1 MWRLAM
7 RIYEWLSARPAAKW
21 WILSA
26 TLLLLT
32 LPLINLQYKENIA
45 EFIPQSGNY
54 LERMEVFQQMSS
66 ADKTFVLFSIK
77 EEAQEQKAPLF
88 AEEQKAPLDAQEQ
101 NAPLL
106 AGEENAPLL
115 AEAVDLF
122 AERLAA
128 ADSSHL
134 VKEIVKEVDYERY
147 KALIPFIYSH
157 IPYLLSA
164 EEIAKTDSLLSTPG
178 FIEERLMERSA
189 ELMLP
194 TGSFL
199 SSSFEWDPL
208 GLFSSVAEAQ
218 LSTSSIP
225 NCALYNGHIFTPD
238 WRYALCIIASEG
250 DPNESSTN
258 KRLINLIEQAAKID
272 GITAEHIGAPSIAVG
287 NATRIKRDSILALSL
302 ALLLITILLHF
313 TLKSLRDLLLI
324 VATLAFGWLC
334 GLSAVAV
341 AEQSVSM
348 IVVGIASIILGI
360 AANYPLHLITH
371 TYHCRGR
378 VGESLRQ
385 VVSPLITGNITTVGA
400 FCALIPLNS
409 PALRDL
415 GIFAAAMLVGTILF
429 TIVIL
434 PHLIKH
440 KASPCAPDT
449 GATDASAPQ
458 TCTPDASAPYSSAL
472 NASAPA
478 SGITTVCRRAN
489 VWKRAQTPLIIAATL
504 ATLVLGYFGASTRF
518 NPNLQEINYMTQR
531 QRELM
536 QQLSSLADLPSGR
549 ETLYIY
555 NSNAAEEPAGELAGT
570 PAREAA
576 AVPAQMAAAVPAQM
590 PAGTN
595 ESLLQG
601 AESIYE
607 ALIGMPELRNAG
619 AEVSSIATIVPSKRS
634 QQERLEAWG
643 RLMER
648 HRQTLAERLPKA
660 AESAG
665 FAGNAFSNFFSV
677 IEKEYE
683 IIEPTSFAQLL
694 AGRGASMFKEGER
707 CVTTVTLPQES
718 SDSLQSLISSKVAGL
733 FEGSSQRVSLFNV
746 KELSSAISESLSA
759 DFNYIGLS
767 CSLIVFIFL
776 WLSLRRLSYAII
788 AFMPMVVSWI
798 WILGIMNLFG
808 IEFNLVN
815 IILATFIF
823 GQGDD
828 YSIFI
833 TEGLIY
839 EDKYGKKIIGSFRES
854 IYISAAIMFIG
865 MGTLIVAKHP
875 ALSSLGEIT
884 VLGMAAVVLFSCT
897 LPPLLFRLFRRVG
910 IIRSAGIV
918 KGV

>member
-1 MWRLAM
+1 M

-77 EEAQEQKAPLF
+77 NEAQ
-88 AEEQKAPLDAQEQ
+88 EQKAPLDAQEQ

-106 AGEENAPLL
+106 AEEENAPLL

-164 EEIAKTDSLLSTPG
+164 EDIAKTDSLLSTPG

-208 GLFSSVAEAQ
+208 GLFSSVAETQ

-440 KASPCAPDT
+440 KAS
-449 GATDASAPQ
+449 SYAPQ

-478 SGITTVCRRAN
+478 SGITAACRRAN
-489 VWKRAQTPLIIAATL
+489 LWKRAQTPLIIVATL

-536 QQLSSLADLPSGR
+536 QLLSSLADLPSGR

-555 NSNAAEEPAGELAGT
+555 NSNAAEEPAGEPAGT

-576 AVPAQMAAAVPAQM
+576 AVPAQMAAAVPAHL
-590 PAGTN
+590 PADTN

-634 QQERLEAWG
+634 QQQRLEARG

-707 CVTTVTLPQES
+707 CVTTVTLPQEG

-733 FEGSSQRVSLFNV
+733 FEGSGQRVSLFNV

-897 LPPLLFRLFRRVG
+897 LPQMLFRLFRRVG

>member
-77 EEAQEQKAPLF
+77 N
-88 AEEQKAPLDAQEQ
+88 DAQEQ
-101 NAPLL
+101 
-106 AGEENAPLL
+106 NAPLL

-164 EEIAKTDSLLSTPG
+164 EDIAKTDSLLSTPG

-208 GLFSSVAEAQ
+208 GLFSSVAETQ

-440 KASPCAPDT
+440 KASASTPDT
-449 GATDASAPQ
+449 SSTDASAPQ
-458 TCTPDASAPYSSAL
+458 TCTPYSSAP
-472 NASAPA
+472 NADAPA
-478 SGITTVCRRAN
+478 SGITAACRRAN

-590 PAGTN
+590 PADTN

-634 QQERLEAWG
+634 QQQRLKAWE

-707 CVTTVTLPQES
+707 CVTTITLPQES

-733 FEGSSQRVSLFNV
+733 FEGSGQRVSLFNV

>member
-1 MWRLAM
+1 M

-77 EEAQEQKAPLF
+77 N
-88 AEEQKAPLDAQEQ
+88 DAQEQ
-101 NAPLL
+101 
-106 AGEENAPLL
+106 NAPLL

-147 KALIPFIYSH
+147 KALIPFTYSH

-208 GLFSSVAEAQ
+208 GLFSSVAETQ

-302 ALLLITILLHF
+302 ALLLITILLYF

-334 GLSAVAV
+334 GISAVALV
-341 AEQSVSM
+341 EQSVSM

-478 SGITTVCRRAN
+478 SGITAACRRAN

-555 NSNAAEEPAGELAGT
+555 NSNAAEELAGELAGT

-590 PAGTN
+590 AADAN

-619 AEVSSIATIVPSKRS
+619 AEVSSIATTVPSKRS
-634 QQERLEAWG
+634 QQQRLEAWG

-707 CVTTVTLPQES
+707 CVTTVTLPQEAG
-718 SDSLQSLISSKVAGL
+718 DSLQSLISSKVAGL
-733 FEGSSQRVSLFNV
+733 FEGSGQRVSLFNV

>member
-1 MWRLAM
+1 M

-77 EEAQEQKAPLF
+77 NEAQ
-88 AEEQKAPLDAQEQ
+88 EQKAPLDAQEQ
-101 NAPLL
+101 NAPLF
-106 AGEENAPLL
+106 AEEENAPLL

-122 AERLAA
+122 AERLVA

-164 EEIAKTDSLLSTPG
+164 EDIAKTDSLLSTPG

-208 GLFSSVAEAQ
+208 GLFSSVAETQ

-440 KASPCAPDT
+440 KASQGAPDT
-449 GATDASAPQ
+449 GATDASAPDASTPQ

-478 SGITTVCRRAN
+478 SGITAACRRAN

-576 AVPAQMAAAVPAQM
+576 ALPAQMAAD
-590 PAGTN
+590 TN
-595 ESLLQG
+595 ECLLQG

-634 QQERLEAWG
+634 QQQRLEAWG

-707 CVTTVTLPQES
+707 CVTTVTLPQEAG
-718 SDSLQSLISSKVAGL
+718 DSLQSLISSKVAGL
-733 FEGSSQRVSLFNV
+733 FEGSDQRVSLFNV

-897 LPPLLFRLFRRVG
+897 LPQMLFRLFRRVG

>member
-77 EEAQEQKAPLF
+77 NEAQEQKAPLD
-88 AEEQKAPLDAQEQ
+88 AQEQNAPLDAQEQ

-164 EEIAKTDSLLSTPG
+164 EDIAKTDSLLSTPG

-208 GLFSSVAEAQ
+208 GLFSSVAETQ

-440 KASPCAPDT
+440 KAS
-449 GATDASAPQ
+449 S
-458 TCTPDASAPYSSAL
+458 SAPYSSAP
-472 NASAPA
+472 NADAPA
-478 SGITTVCRRAN
+478 SGITAACRRAN

-555 NSNAAEEPAGELAGT
+555 NSNAAEEPAEEPAGELAGT

-576 AVPAQMAAAVPAQM
+576 AVPAQMPAD
-590 PAGTN
+590 TN
-595 ESLLQG
+595 ECLLQG

-634 QQERLEAWG
+634 QQQRLEAWG

-707 CVTTVTLPQES
+707 CVTTVTLPQEAG
-718 SDSLQSLISSKVAGL
+718 DSLQSLISSKVAGL
-733 FEGSSQRVSLFNV
+733 FEGSGQRVSLFNV

-897 LPPLLFRLFRRVG
+897 LPQMLFRLFRRVG

>member
-1 MWRLAM
+1 M

-77 EEAQEQKAPLF
+77 NEPQEQKAPNLTQEQKAPLL

-101 NAPLL
+101 
-106 AGEENAPLL
+106 NAPLL

-440 KASPCAPDT
+440 KASASTPDT
-449 GATDASAPQ
+449 SSTDASAPQ
-458 TCTPDASAPYSSAL
+458 TCTPYSSAP
-472 NASAPA
+472 NADAPA
-478 SGITTVCRRAN
+478 SGITAACRRAN

-576 AVPAQMAAAVPAQM
+576 ALPAQMAADV
-590 PAGTN
+590 N
-595 ESLLQG
+595 ECLLQG

-619 AEVSSIATIVPSKRS
+619 AEVSSIAQIVPSKRS
-634 QQERLEAWG
+634 QQQRLEAWG

-648 HRQTLAERLPKA
+648 HRRALAERLPKA

-683 IIEPTSFAQLL
+683 IIEPTSFAELL

-707 CVTTVTLPQES
+707 CVTTVTLPQEG

-746 KELSSAISESLSA
+746 KEFSSAISESLSA

>member
-77 EEAQEQKAPLF
+77 NEAQEQ
-88 AEEQKAPLDAQEQ
+88 
-101 NAPLL
+101 
-106 AGEENAPLL
+106 NAPLL

-128 ADSSHL
+128 ADSSLL
-134 VKEIVKEVDYERY
+134 VKEIVKEVDYARY

-164 EEIAKTDSLLSTPG
+164 EDIAKTDSLLSTPG

-199 SSSFEWDPL
+199 SSTFEWDPL
-208 GLFSSVAEAQ
+208 GLFSSVAETQ

-371 TYHCRGR
+371 TYHCRGKAR
-378 VGESLRQ
+378 ESLRQ

-440 KASPCAPDT
+440 KASPCTPDT
-449 GATDASAPQ
+449 GATDASAPDASTPQ

-478 SGITTVCRRAN
+478 SGITAACRRAN

-576 AVPAQMAAAVPAQM
+576 AVPAQMPAD
-590 PAGTN
+590 TN
-595 ESLLQG
+595 ECLLQG

-619 AEVSSIATIVPSKRS
+619 AEVSSIAQIVPSKRS
-634 QQERLEAWG
+634 QQQRLEAWG

-707 CVTTVTLPQES
+707 CVTTVTLPQEA

-733 FEGSSQRVSLFNV
+733 FEGSGQRVSLFNV

-884 VLGMAAVVLFSCT
+884 VLGMATVVLFSCT
-897 LPPLLFRLFRRVG
+897 LPQMLFRLFRRVG

>member
-26 TLLLLT
+26 ALLLLT

-77 EEAQEQKAPLF
+77 NEAQEQKAPLF
-88 AEEQKAPLDAQEQ
+88 AEEQKASLDAQEQ
-101 NAPLL
+101 NAPLF

-164 EEIAKTDSLLSTPG
+164 EDIAKTDSLLSTPG

-208 GLFSSVAEAQ
+208 GLFSSVAETQ

-334 GLSAVAV
+334 GLSAVAL

-440 KASPCAPDT
+440 KAS
-449 GATDASAPQ
+449 S
-458 TCTPDASAPYSSAL
+458 SAPYSSVQ

-478 SGITTVCRRAN
+478 SGITAACRRAN

-504 ATLVLGYFGASTRF
+504 ATLILGYFGASTRF

-555 NSNAAEEPAGELAGT
+555 NSNAAEEPAEEPAGELAGT

-576 AVPAQMAAAVPAQM
+576 AVPAQMPAD
-590 PAGTN
+590 TN
-595 ESLLQG
+595 ECLLQG

-607 ALIGMPELRNAG
+607 ALISMPELRNAG
-619 AEVSSIATIVPSKRS
+619 AEVSSIATIVPSKRT
-634 QQERLEAWG
+634 QQQRLEAWG

-707 CVTTVTLPQES
+707 CVTTVTLPQEAG
-718 SDSLQSLISSKVAGL
+718 DSLQSLISSKVAGL
-733 FEGSSQRVSLFNV
+733 FEGSGQRVSLFNV

>member
-1 MWRLAM
+1 M

-54 LERMEVFQQMSS
+54 LERMEIFQQMSS

-77 EEAQEQKAPLF
+77 NEAQ
-88 AEEQKAPLDAQEQ
+88 EQKAPLDAQEQ
-101 NAPLL
+101 
-106 AGEENAPLL
+106 NAPLL

-208 GLFSSVAEAQ
+208 GLFSSVAETQ

-440 KASPCAPDT
+440 KASS
-449 GATDASAPQ
+449 SAPQ
-458 TCTPDASAPYSSAL
+458 TCTPDASAPYSSAP

-478 SGITTVCRRAN
+478 SGITAACRRAN
-489 VWKRAQTPLIIAATL
+489 LWKRAQTPLIITATL

-555 NSNAAEEPAGELAGT
+555 NSNAAEELAGT
-570 PAREAA
+570 PASEAA

-590 PAGTN
+590 PADTN

-619 AEVSSIATIVPSKRS
+619 AEVSSIAQIVPSKRS
-634 QQERLEAWG
+634 QQQRLEAWG

-707 CVTTVTLPQES
+707 CVTTVTLPQEAG
-718 SDSLQSLISSKVAGL
+718 DSLQSLISSKVAGL
-733 FEGSSQRVSLFNV
+733 FEGSGQRVSLFNV

>member
-1 MWRLAM
+1 M

-77 EEAQEQKAPLF
+77 NEP
-88 AEEQKAPLDAQEQ
+88 QEQ
-101 NAPLL
+101 NAPLF

-164 EEIAKTDSLLSTPG
+164 EDIAKTDSLLSTPG

-208 GLFSSVAEAQ
+208 GLFSSVAETQ

-378 VGESLRQ
+378 AGESLRQ

-440 KASPCAPDT
+440 KDSQGAPDA
-449 GATDASAPQ
+449 GATDASAPDASTPQ
-458 TCTPDASAPYSSAL
+458 TCTAD
-472 NASAPA
+472 ASAPA

-504 ATLVLGYFGASTRF
+504 ATLILGYFGASTRF

-555 NSNAAEEPAGELAGT
+555 NSNAAEEPAGT

-576 AVPAQMAAAVPAQM
+576 AVPAQMAAD
-590 PAGTN
+590 TN
-595 ESLLQG
+595 ECLLQS

-607 ALIGMPELRNAG
+607 ALMGMPKLRNAG
-619 AEVSSIATIVPSKRS
+619 AEVSSIATIVPSKRT
-634 QQERLEAWG
+634 QQQRLEAWG

-683 IIEPTSFAQLL
+683 IIEPSSFAQLL

-733 FEGSSQRVSLFNV
+733 FEGSGQRVSLFNV

>member
-1 MWRLAM
+1 M

-77 EEAQEQKAPLF
+77 NEAQEQNAPLL

-101 NAPLL
+101 
-106 AGEENAPLL
+106 NAPLL

-134 VKEIVKEVDYERY
+134 VKEIVKEVDYARY

-164 EEIAKTDSLLSTPG
+164 EDIAKTDSLLSTPG

-208 GLFSSVAEAQ
+208 GLFSSVAETQ

-334 GLSAVAV
+334 GLSAVAL

-458 TCTPDASAPYSSAL
+458 TCTPDASAPYSSAP
-472 NASAPA
+472 NADAPA
-478 SGITTVCRRAN
+478 SGITAASRRAN

-555 NSNAAEEPAGELAGT
+555 NSNASEEPAGELAGT

-590 PAGTN
+590 PADTN
-595 ESLLQG
+595 ECLLQG

-634 QQERLEAWG
+634 QQQRLEAWG

-665 FAGNAFSNFFSV
+665 FAGNAFCNFFSV

-707 CVTTVTLPQES
+707 CVTTVTLPQEG

-733 FEGSSQRVSLFNV
+733 FEGSGQRVSLFNV

>member
-77 EEAQEQKAPLF
+77 NEPQEQKAPLF

-101 NAPLL
+101 
-106 AGEENAPLL
+106 NAPLL

-164 EEIAKTDSLLSTPG
+164 EDIAKTDSLLSTPG

-208 GLFSSVAEAQ
+208 GLFSSVAETQ

-313 TLKSLRDLLLI
+313 TLKSLRDLLII

-440 KASPCAPDT
+440 KASQAAPDT
-449 GATDASAPQ
+449 STTDASAPQ
-458 TCTPDASAPYSSAL
+458 TCTPDASAPYSSAP
-472 NASAPA
+472 NADAPA
-478 SGITTVCRRAN
+478 SGITAACRRAN

-555 NSNAAEEPAGELAGT
+555 NSNAAEEPAGT

-576 AVPAQMAAAVPAQM
+576 AVPAQMAADV
-590 PAGTN
+590 N
-595 ESLLQG
+595 ECLLQG

-619 AEVSSIATIVPSKRS
+619 AEVSSIAQIVPSKRS
-634 QQERLEAWG
+634 QQQRLEAWG
-643 RLMER
+643 RLMKR

-683 IIEPTSFAQLL
+683 IIEPTRFAQQL

-707 CVTTVTLPQES
+707 CVTTVTLPQEA

-733 FEGSSQRVSLFNV
+733 FEGSGQRVSLFNV

>member
-1 MWRLAM
+1 MSRLAM

-77 EEAQEQKAPLF
+77 NDAQ
-88 AEEQKAPLDAQEQ
+88 EQKAPLDAQEQ
-101 NAPLL
+101 
-106 AGEENAPLL
+106 NAPLL

-134 VKEIVKEVDYERY
+134 VKGIVKEVDYERY

-164 EEIAKTDSLLSTPG
+164 KDIAKTDSLLSTPG

-208 GLFSSVAEAQ
+208 GLFSSVTETL
-218 LSTSSIP
+218 LSASSTP

-324 VATLAFGWLC
+324 VATLAFGWIC

-440 KASPCAPDT
+440 KASS
-449 GATDASAPQ
+449 SAPQ
-458 TCTPDASAPYSSAL
+458 TCTPDASAPYSSAP
-472 NASAPA
+472 NADAPA

-576 AVPAQMAAAVPAQM
+576 ALPAQM
-590 PAGTN
+590 PADTN

-634 QQERLEAWG
+634 QQERLKAWK

-665 FAGNAFSNFFSV
+665 FAGNAFSYFFSV

-707 CVTTVTLPQES
+707 CVTTVTLPQEA

-733 FEGSSQRVSLFNV
+733 FEGSGQRVSLFNV

-884 VLGMAAVVLFSCT
+884 MLGMAAVVLFSCT

>member
-77 EEAQEQKAPLF
+77 NEPQEQKAPLF

-101 NAPLL
+101 
-106 AGEENAPLL
+106 NAPLL

-164 EEIAKTDSLLSTPG
+164 EDIAKTDSLLSTPG

-208 GLFSSVAEAQ
+208 GLFSSVAETQ

-313 TLKSLRDLLLI
+313 TLKSLRDLLII

-440 KASPCAPDT
+440 KASQAAPDT
-449 GATDASAPQ
+449 STTDASAPQ
-458 TCTPDASAPYSSAL
+458 TCTPDASAPYSSAP
-472 NASAPA
+472 NADAPA
-478 SGITTVCRRAN
+478 SGITAACRRAN

-555 NSNAAEEPAGELAGT
+555 NSNAAEEPAGT

-576 AVPAQMAAAVPAQM
+576 AVPAQMAADV
-590 PAGTN
+590 N
-595 ESLLQG
+595 ECLLQG

-619 AEVSSIATIVPSKRS
+619 AEVSSIAQIVPSKRS
-634 QQERLEAWG
+634 QQQRLEAWG
-643 RLMER
+643 RLMKR

-683 IIEPTSFAQLL
+683 IIEPTRFAQQL

-707 CVTTVTLPQES
+707 CVTTVTLPQEAG
-718 SDSLQSLISSKVAGL
+718 DSLQSLISSKVAGL
-733 FEGSSQRVSLFNV
+733 FEGSGQRVSLFNV

>member
-77 EEAQEQKAPLF
+77 NEAQ
-88 AEEQKAPLDAQEQ
+88 EQKAPLDAQEQ
-101 NAPLL
+101 NAPLF
-106 AGEENAPLL
+106 AEEENAPLL

-164 EEIAKTDSLLSTPG
+164 EDIAKTDSLLSTPG

-208 GLFSSVAEAQ
+208 GLFSSVAESQ

-334 GLSAVAV
+334 GLSAVAL

-440 KASPCAPDT
+440 KAS
-449 GATDASAPQ
+449 S
-458 TCTPDASAPYSSAL
+458 SAPYSSAP

-478 SGITTVCRRAN
+478 SGITAACRRAN

-555 NSNAAEEPAGELAGT
+555 NSNAAEEPAGT

-590 PAGTN
+590 PADTN
-595 ESLLQG
+595 ECLLQG

-619 AEVSSIATIVPSKRS
+619 AEVSSIAQIVPSKRS
-634 QQERLEAWG
+634 QQQRLEAWG

-694 AGRGASMFKEGER
+694 AGRGASMLKEGER
-707 CVTTVTLPQES
+707 CVTTVTLPQEAG
-718 SDSLQSLISSKVAGL
+718 DSLQSLISSKVAGL
-733 FEGSSQRVSLFNV
+733 FEGSGQRVSLFNV

>member
-77 EEAQEQKAPLF
+77 NEAQ
-88 AEEQKAPLDAQEQ
+88 EQKAPLDAQEQ

-106 AGEENAPLL
+106 AEEENAPLL

-208 GLFSSVAEAQ
+208 GLFSSVAETQ

-440 KASPCAPDT
+440 KASS
-449 GATDASAPQ
+449 SAPQ

-478 SGITTVCRRAN
+478 SGITAACRRAN

-576 AVPAQMAAAVPAQM
+576 AVPAQMPAD
-590 PAGTN
+590 TN

-619 AEVSSIATIVPSKRS
+619 AEVSSIAQIVPSKRS
-634 QQERLEAWG
+634 QQQRLEAWG

-707 CVTTVTLPQES
+707 CVTTVTLPQEG

-733 FEGSSQRVSLFNV
+733 FEGSGQRVSLFNV

>member
-21 WILSA
+21 WILST
-26 TLLLLT
+26 TLLLLI

-77 EEAQEQKAPLF
+77 NEAQEQKAPLF
-88 AEEQKAPLDAQEQ
+88 AEEQKAPLDAQET

-106 AGEENAPLL
+106 AEEENAPLL

-164 EEIAKTDSLLSTPG
+164 EDIAKTDSLLSTPG

-208 GLFSSVAEAQ
+208 GLFSSVAETQ

-334 GLSAVAV
+334 GLSAVAL

-371 TYHCRGR
+371 TYHCRGK

-415 GIFAAAMLVGTILF
+415 GIFAAAMLIGTILF

-440 KASPCAPDT
+440 KASASTPDT
-449 GATDASAPQ
+449 SATDASAPQ
-458 TCTPDASAPYSSAL
+458 TCTPDASAPYSSAP
-472 NASAPA
+472 NADAPA
-478 SGITTVCRRAN
+478 SGITAACRRAN

-555 NSNAAEEPAGELAGT
+555 NSNAAEELAGT
-570 PAREAA
+570 PASEAA
-576 AVPAQMAAAVPAQM
+576 AVPAQMAAD
-590 PAGTN
+590 TN
-595 ESLLQG
+595 ESLLQC

-619 AEVSSIATIVPSKRS
+619 AEVSSIAQIVPSKRS
-634 QQERLEAWG
+634 QQDRLEAWE

-648 HRQTLAERLPKA
+648 HRQNLAERLPKA

-683 IIEPTSFAQLL
+683 IIEPTSFAELL

-707 CVTTVTLPQES
+707 CVTTVTLPQEA

-733 FEGSSQRVSLFNV
+733 FEGSGQRVSLFNV

-897 LPPLLFRLFRRVG
+897 LPPMLFRLFRRVG

>member
-26 TLLLLT
+26 TLLLLI

-77 EEAQEQKAPLF
+77 NEAQEQKAPLF
-88 AEEQKAPLDAQEQ
+88 AEEQKASLDAQEQ

-106 AGEENAPLL
+106 AEEENAPLL

-164 EEIAKTDSLLSTPG
+164 EDIAKTDSLLSTPG

-208 GLFSSVAEAQ
+208 GLFSSVTETL
-218 LSTSSIP
+218 LSASSTP

-334 GLSAVAV
+334 GLSAVAL

-440 KASPCAPDT
+440 KAS
-449 GATDASAPQ
+449 S
-458 TCTPDASAPYSSAL
+458 SAPYSSVQ

-478 SGITTVCRRAN
+478 SGITAACPRAN
-489 VWKRAQTPLIIAATL
+489 VWKRAQAPLIIAATL

-555 NSNAAEEPAGELAGT
+555 NSNAAEEPAGT
-570 PAREAA
+570 
-576 AVPAQMAAAVPAQM
+576 PAQMAAAVPAQM
-590 PAGTN
+590 PADTN

-607 ALIGMPELRNAG
+607 ALIGMPELRNAD
-619 AEVSSIATIVPSKRS
+619 AEVSSIAQIVPSKRN
-634 QQERLEAWG
+634 QQQRLKAWE

-707 CVTTVTLPQES
+707 CVTIVTLPQEG

-733 FEGSSQRVSLFNV
+733 FEGSDQRVSLFNV

>member
-208 GLFSSVAEAQ
+208 GLFSSVAETQ

-440 KASPCAPDT
+440 KASASTPDT
-449 GATDASAPQ
+449 SATDASAPQ
-458 TCTPDASAPYSSAL
+458 TCTPDASAPYSSAPD
-472 NASAPA
+472 ASAPS
-478 SGITTVCRRAN
+478 SGITAACRRAN
-489 VWKRAQTPLIIAATL
+489 IWKRAQTPLIIAATL

-576 AVPAQMAAAVPAQM
+576 ALPEQMAADV
-590 PAGTN
+590 N
-595 ESLLQG
+595 ECLLQG

-619 AEVSSIATIVPSKRS
+619 AEVSSIAQIVPSKRS
-634 QQERLEAWG
+634 QQQRLEAWG

-648 HRQTLAERLPKA
+648 HRRALAERLPKA

-707 CVTTVTLPQES
+707 CVTTVTLPQEG

-733 FEGSSQRVSLFNV
+733 FEGSGQRVSLFNV

>member
-115 AEAVDLF
+115 AEAIDLF

-134 VKEIVKEVDYERY
+134 VKEIVKEVDYARY

-164 EEIAKTDSLLSTPG
+164 EDIAKTDSLLSTPG

-208 GLFSSVAEAQ
+208 GLFSSVAESQ

-334 GLSAVAV
+334 GLSAVAL

-440 KASPCAPDT
+440 KASS
-449 GATDASAPQ
+449 SAPQ
-458 TCTPDASAPYSSAL
+458 TCTPNASAPYSSAL

-536 QQLSSLADLPSGR
+536 KQLSSLADLPSGR

-555 NSNAAEEPAGELAGT
+555 NSNAAEEPAGT

-590 PAGTN
+590 PADTN

-634 QQERLEAWG
+634 QQQRLEAWG

-707 CVTTVTLPQES
+707 CVTTVTLPQEAG
-718 SDSLQSLISSKVAGL
+718 DSLQSLISSKVAGL
-733 FEGSSQRVSLFNV
+733 FEGSGQRVSLFNV

-897 LPPLLFRLFRRVG
+897 LPQMLFRLFRRVG

>member
-77 EEAQEQKAPLF
+77 NEAQ
-88 AEEQKAPLDAQEQ
+88 EQKAPLDAQEQ

-106 AGEENAPLL
+106 AEEENAPLL

-164 EEIAKTDSLLSTPG
+164 EDIAKTDSLLSTPG
-178 FIEERLMERSA
+178 FIEERLMDRSA

-208 GLFSSVAEAQ
+208 GLFSSVAETQ

-440 KASPCAPDT
+440 KASPCAPDA
-449 GATDASAPQ
+449 GSTDASAPDASTPQ
-458 TCTPDASAPYSSAL
+458 TCTPD
-472 NASAPA
+472 ASAPA

-555 NSNAAEEPAGELAGT
+555 NSNAAEEPAGELAGK

-576 AVPAQMAAAVPAQM
+576 ALPAQMAADA
-590 PAGTN
+590 N

-619 AEVSSIATIVPSKRS
+619 AEVSSIAQIVPSKRS

-660 AESAG
+660 AKSAG

-707 CVTTVTLPQES
+707 CVTTVTLPQEAG
-718 SDSLQSLISSKVAGL
+718 DSLQSLISSKVAGL
-733 FEGSSQRVSLFNV
+733 FEGSGQRVSLFNV

>member
-77 EEAQEQKAPLF
+77 NEPQEQ
-88 AEEQKAPLDAQEQ
+88 
-101 NAPLL
+101 
-106 AGEENAPLL
+106 NAPLL

-134 VKEIVKEVDYERY
+134 VKEIVKEVDYARY

-208 GLFSSVAEAQ
+208 GLFSSVAETQ

-272 GITAEHIGAPSIAVG
+272 DITAEHIGAPSIAVG

-302 ALLLITILLHF
+302 ALLLITILLYF

-334 GLSAVAV
+334 GLSAVAL

-458 TCTPDASAPYSSAL
+458 TCTPYSSAP
-472 NASAPA
+472 NADAPA
-478 SGITTVCRRAN
+478 SGITAACRRAN

-555 NSNAAEEPAGELAGT
+555 NSNAAEEPAGT

-576 AVPAQMAAAVPAQM
+576 AVPAQIAAAVPAQM
-590 PAGTN
+590 PADTN

-634 QQERLEAWG
+634 QQQRLEAWG

-707 CVTTVTLPQES
+707 CVTTITLPQES

>member
-1 MWRLAM
+1 M
-7 RIYEWLSARPAAKW
+7 RIYEWISARPAAKW

-26 TLLLLT
+26 ALLLLT

-77 EEAQEQKAPLF
+77 NEAQ
-88 AEEQKAPLDAQEQ
+88 EQKAPLDAQEQ

-106 AGEENAPLL
+106 AEEENAPLL

-134 VKEIVKEVDYERY
+134 VKEIVKEVDYARY

-164 EEIAKTDSLLSTPG
+164 EDIAKTDSLLSTPG
-178 FIEERLMERSA
+178 FIEEILMERSA

-208 GLFSSVAEAQ
+208 GLFSSVAETQ

-250 DPNESSTN
+250 DPNESSAN

-440 KASPCAPDT
+440 KAS
-449 GATDASAPQ
+449 S
-458 TCTPDASAPYSSAL
+458 SAPYSSAP
-472 NASAPA
+472 NADAPA
-478 SGITTVCRRAN
+478 SGITAACRRAN

-555 NSNAAEEPAGELAGT
+555 NSNAAEELAGT

-576 AVPAQMAAAVPAQM
+576 AVPAQMAADA
-590 PAGTN
+590 N
-595 ESLLQG
+595 ECLLQG

-619 AEVSSIATIVPSKRS
+619 AEVSSIAQIVPSKRS
-634 QQERLEAWG
+634 QQQRLEAWG

-707 CVTTVTLPQES
+707 CVTTVTLPQEG

-733 FEGSSQRVSLFNV
+733 FEGSGQRVSLFNV

-897 LPPLLFRLFRRVG
+897 LPQMLFRLFRRVG

>member
-1 MWRLAM
+1 M

-77 EEAQEQKAPLF
+77 NEAQ
-88 AEEQKAPLDAQEQ
+88 EQKAPLDAQEQ

-208 GLFSSVAEAQ
+208 GLFSSVAETQ

-440 KASPCAPDT
+440 KAS
-449 GATDASAPQ
+449 S
-458 TCTPDASAPYSSAL
+458 SAPYSSAL

-478 SGITTVCRRAN
+478 SGITAACRRAN

-536 QQLSSLADLPSGR
+536 QQLSSLVDLPSGR

-576 AVPAQMAAAVPAQM
+576 AVPAQMP
-590 PAGTN
+590 TDIN
-595 ESLLQG
+595 ECLLQG

-619 AEVSSIATIVPSKRS
+619 AEVSSIAQIVPSKRS

-707 CVTTVTLPQES
+707 CVTTVTLPQEA

-733 FEGSSQRVSLFNV
+733 FEGSGQRVSLFNV

-897 LPPLLFRLFRRVG
+897 LPQMLFRLFRRVG

>member
-1 MWRLAM
+1 
-7 RIYEWLSARPAAKW
+7 
-21 WILSA
+21 
-26 TLLLLT
+26 
-32 LPLINLQYKENIA
+32 
-45 EFIPQSGNY
+45 
-54 LERMEVFQQMSS
+54 MSS

-77 EEAQEQKAPLF
+77 NEAQ
-88 AEEQKAPLDAQEQ
+88 EQKAPLDAQET

-106 AGEENAPLL
+106 AEEENAPLL

-164 EEIAKTDSLLSTPG
+164 EDIAKTDSLLSTPG

-208 GLFSSVAEAQ
+208 GLFSSVAETQ

-434 PHLIKH
+434 PHIIKH
-440 KASPCAPDT
+440 KASS
-449 GATDASAPQ
+449 SAPQ

-518 NPNLQEINYMTQR
+518 NPNLQKINYMTQR

-555 NSNAAEEPAGELAGT
+555 NSNAAEEPAGELAGERAGT

-576 AVPAQMAAAVPAQM
+576 AVPAQMTAD
-590 PAGTN
+590 TN
-595 ESLLQG
+595 ECLLQG

-619 AEVSSIATIVPSKRS
+619 AEVSSIAQIVPSKRS

-648 HRQTLAERLPKA
+648 YRQTLAERLPKA

-707 CVTTVTLPQES
+707 CVTTVTLPQEAG
-718 SDSLQSLISSKVAGL
+718 DSLQSLISSKVAGL
-733 FEGSSQRVSLFNV
+733 FEGSDQRVSLFNV

>member
-1 MWRLAM
+1 M

-77 EEAQEQKAPLF
+77 NEAQEQ
-88 AEEQKAPLDAQEQ
+88 
-101 NAPLL
+101 
-106 AGEENAPLL
+106 NAPLL

-134 VKEIVKEVDYERY
+134 VKEIVKEVDYARY

-164 EEIAKTDSLLSTPG
+164 EDIAKTDSLLSTPG

-208 GLFSSVAEAQ
+208 GLFSSVAETQ

-334 GLSAVAV
+334 GLSAVAL

-440 KASPCAPDT
+440 KAS
-449 GATDASAPQ
+449 S
-458 TCTPDASAPYSSAL
+458 SAPYSSVQ

-478 SGITTVCRRAN
+478 SGITAACRRAN

-555 NSNAAEEPAGELAGT
+555 NSNAAEEPAGELAGELAGT

-576 AVPAQMAAAVPAQM
+576 ALPAQMAADA
-590 PAGTN
+590 N

-619 AEVSSIATIVPSKRS
+619 AEVSSIAQIVPSKRS
-634 QQERLEAWG
+634 QQQRLEAWG

-707 CVTTVTLPQES
+707 CVTTVTLPQEAG
-718 SDSLQSLISSKVAGL
+718 DSLQSLISSKVAGL
-733 FEGSSQRVSLFNV
+733 FEGSGQRVSLFNV

>member
-1 MWRLAM
+1 M

-77 EEAQEQKAPLF
+77 NEAQEQ
-88 AEEQKAPLDAQEQ
+88 
-101 NAPLL
+101 
-106 AGEENAPLL
+106 NAPLL

-134 VKEIVKEVDYERY
+134 IKEIVKEVDYARY

-164 EEIAKTDSLLSTPG
+164 GDIAKTDSLLSTPG

-208 GLFSSVAEAQ
+208 GLFSSVAESQ
-218 LSTSSIP
+218 LSASSIP

-440 KASPCAPDT
+440 KASS
-449 GATDASAPQ
+449 SAPQ
-458 TCTPDASAPYSSAL
+458 TCTPNASAPYSSAP
-472 NASAPA
+472 NADAPA
-478 SGITTVCRRAN
+478 SGITAACRKAN
-489 VWKRAQTPLIIAATL
+489 IWKRVQTPLIIAATL

-555 NSNAAEEPAGELAGT
+555 NSNAAEEPAGT
-570 PAREAA
+570 PASEAA
-576 AVPAQMAAAVPAQM
+576 AVPAQMAADA
-590 PAGTN
+590 N

-619 AEVSSIATIVPSKRS
+619 AEVSSIAQIVPSKRT
-634 QQERLEAWG
+634 QQQRLEAWE

-677 IEKEYE
+677 IEKDYE

-707 CVTTVTLPQES
+707 CVTTVTLPQEAG
-718 SDSLQSLISSKVAGL
+718 DSLQSLISSKVAGL
-733 FEGSSQRVSLFNV
+733 FEGSGQRVSLFNV

>member
-77 EEAQEQKAPLF
+77 N
-88 AEEQKAPLDAQEQ
+88 DAQEQ
-101 NAPLL
+101 
-106 AGEENAPLL
+106 NAPLL

-164 EEIAKTDSLLSTPG
+164 EDIAKTDSLLSTPG

-208 GLFSSVAEAQ
+208 GLFSSVAETQ

-272 GITAEHIGAPSIAVG
+272 DITAEHIGAPSIAVG

-334 GLSAVAV
+334 GISAVAL

-440 KASPCAPDT
+440 KAS
-449 GATDASAPQ
+449 
-458 TCTPDASAPYSSAL
+458 ASAPYSSAP
-472 NASAPA
+472 NADAPA
-478 SGITTVCRRAN
+478 SGITAACRRAN

-576 AVPAQMAAAVPAQM
+576 AVPARM
-590 PAGTN
+590 PADTN
-595 ESLLQG
+595 ECLLQG

-619 AEVSSIATIVPSKRS
+619 AEVSSIAQIVPSKRS
-634 QQERLEAWG
+634 QQQRLEAWG

-694 AGRGASMFKEGER
+694 VGRGASMFKEGER
-707 CVTTVTLPQES
+707 CVTTVTLPQEAG
-718 SDSLQSLISSKVAGL
+718 DSLQSLISSKVAGL
-733 FEGSSQRVSLFNV
+733 FEGSGQRVSLFNV

-897 LPPLLFRLFRRVG
+897 LPQMLFRLFRRVG

>member
-1 MWRLAM
+1 M

-77 EEAQEQKAPLF
+77 NEP
-88 AEEQKAPLDAQEQ
+88 QEQ
-101 NAPLL
+101 NAPLF

-164 EEIAKTDSLLSTPG
+164 EDIAKTDSLLSTPG

-208 GLFSSVAEAQ
+208 GLFSSVAETQ

-250 DPNESSTN
+250 DPNESSAN

-440 KASPCAPDT
+440 KDSQGAPDA
-449 GATDASAPQ
+449 GATDASAPDASTPQ
-458 TCTPDASAPYSSAL
+458 TCTAD
-472 NASAPA
+472 ASAPA

-504 ATLVLGYFGASTRF
+504 ATLILGYFGASTRF

-555 NSNAAEEPAGELAGT
+555 NSNAAEEPAGT

-576 AVPAQMAAAVPAQM
+576 AVPAQMAAD
-590 PAGTN
+590 TN
-595 ESLLQG
+595 ECLLQS

-607 ALIGMPELRNAG
+607 ALMGMPKLRNAG
-619 AEVSSIATIVPSKRS
+619 AEVSSIAQIVPSKRS
-634 QQERLEAWG
+634 QQQRLEAWG

-683 IIEPTSFAQLL
+683 IIEPSSFAQLL

-707 CVTTVTLPQES
+707 CVTTITLPQES

-733 FEGSSQRVSLFNV
+733 FEGSGQRVSLFNV

>member
-1 MWRLAM
+1 M
-7 RIYEWLSARPAAKW
+7 RIYEWLSACPAAKW

-77 EEAQEQKAPLF
+77 NEAQEQKAPNLTQEQKVPLL

-101 NAPLL
+101 
-106 AGEENAPLL
+106 NAPLL

-164 EEIAKTDSLLSTPG
+164 EDIAKTDSLLSTPG

-208 GLFSSVAEAQ
+208 GLFSSVAETQ

-334 GLSAVAV
+334 GLSAVAL

-378 VGESLRQ
+378 AGESLRQ

-440 KASPCAPDT
+440 KASQCAPDT
-449 GATDASAPQ
+449 GATDASA
-458 TCTPDASAPYSSAL
+458 PDASAPYSSAL

-478 SGITTVCRRAN
+478 SGITAACRRAN
-489 VWKRAQTPLIIAATL
+489 LWKRAQTPLIIAATL

-555 NSNAAEEPAGELAGT
+555 NSNAAEEPAGEPAGT

-576 AVPAQMAAAVPAQM
+576 AVPAQMAADV
-590 PAGTN
+590 N
-595 ESLLQG
+595 ECLLQG

-619 AEVSSIATIVPSKRS
+619 AEVSSIAQIVPSKRS
-634 QQERLEAWG
+634 QQQRLEAWG

-648 HRQTLAERLPKA
+648 HRQNLAERLPKA

-707 CVTTVTLPQES
+707 CVTTVTLPQEAG
-718 SDSLQSLISSKVAGL
+718 DSLQSLISSKVAGL
-733 FEGSSQRVSLFNV
+733 FEGSGQRVSLFNV

-897 LPPLLFRLFRRVG
+897 LPPMLFRLFRRVG

>member
-77 EEAQEQKAPLF
+77 NEPQEQ
-88 AEEQKAPLDAQEQ
+88 
-101 NAPLL
+101 
-106 AGEENAPLL
+106 NAPLL

-164 EEIAKTDSLLSTPG
+164 EDIAKTDSLLSTPG
-178 FIEERLMERSA
+178 FIEERLMERRA

-208 GLFSSVAEAQ
+208 GLFSSVAETL
-218 LSTSSIP
+218 LSASSTP

-302 ALLLITILLHF
+302 ALLLITILLYF

-334 GLSAVAV
+334 GLSAVAL

-440 KASPCAPDT
+440 KAS
-449 GATDASAPQ
+449 S
-458 TCTPDASAPYSSAL
+458 SAPYSSAP
-472 NASAPA
+472 NADAPA
-478 SGITTVCRRAN
+478 SGITAACRRAN

-555 NSNAAEEPAGELAGT
+555 NSNAAEEPAGEPAGT

-576 AVPAQMAAAVPAQM
+576 AVPAQMAADV
-590 PAGTN
+590 N
-595 ESLLQG
+595 ECLLQG

-619 AEVSSIATIVPSKRS
+619 AEVSSIAQIVPSKRS
-634 QQERLEAWG
+634 QQQRLEAWG

-648 HRQTLAERLPKA
+648 HRQNLAERLPKA

-683 IIEPTSFAQLL
+683 IIEPTSFAELL

-707 CVTTVTLPQES
+707 CVTTVTLPQEG

-733 FEGSSQRVSLFNV
+733 FEGSGQRVSLFNV

-839 EDKYGKKIIGSFRES
+839 ENKYGKKIIGSFRES

-910 IIRSAGIV
+910 IIRGAGIV

>member
-77 EEAQEQKAPLF
+77 NEAQEQ
-88 AEEQKAPLDAQEQ
+88 
-101 NAPLL
+101 
-106 AGEENAPLL
+106 NAPLL

-164 EEIAKTDSLLSTPG
+164 EDIAKTDSLLSTPG

-250 DPNESSTN
+250 DPNESSAN

-302 ALLLITILLHF
+302 ALLLITILLLF

-440 KASPCAPDT
+440 KASS
-449 GATDASAPQ
+449 SAPQ

-555 NSNAAEEPAGELAGT
+555 NSNAAEEPAGEHAGT

-576 AVPAQMAAAVPAQM
+576 AVPAQMPAD
-590 PAGTN
+590 TN
-595 ESLLQG
+595 ECLLQG

-619 AEVSSIATIVPSKRS
+619 AEVSSIAQIVPSKRS
-634 QQERLEAWG
+634 QQQRLEAWG

-648 HRQTLAERLPKA
+648 HRQNLAERLPKA

-683 IIEPTSFAQLL
+683 IIEPTSFAELL

-707 CVTTVTLPQES
+707 CVTTVTLPQEG

-733 FEGSSQRVSLFNV
+733 FEGSGQRVSLFNV

>member
-1 MWRLAM
+1 M

-77 EEAQEQKAPLF
+77 NEAQEQK
-88 AEEQKAPLDAQEQ
+88 
-101 NAPLL
+101 
-106 AGEENAPLL
+106 APLL

-164 EEIAKTDSLLSTPG
+164 EDIAKTDSLLSTPG

-208 GLFSSVAEAQ
+208 GLFSSVAETQ

-334 GLSAVAV
+334 GLSAVAL

-440 KASPCAPDT
+440 KAS
-449 GATDASAPQ
+449 
-458 TCTPDASAPYSSAL
+458 ASAPYSSAL

-489 VWKRAQTPLIIAATL
+489 LWKRAQTPLIIAATL
-504 ATLVLGYFGASTRF
+504 ATLILGYFGASTRF

-576 AVPAQMAAAVPAQM
+576 ALPAQM
-590 PAGTN
+590 PADTN

-619 AEVSSIATIVPSKRS
+619 AEVSSIAQIVPSKRS
-634 QQERLEAWG
+634 QQQRLEAWE

-665 FAGNAFSNFFSV
+665 FAGNAFSNFFSI

-707 CVTTVTLPQES
+707 CVTTVTLPQEG

-733 FEGSSQRVSLFNV
+733 FEGSGQRVSLFNV

>member
-77 EEAQEQKAPLF
+77 NEAQEQKAPLF

-101 NAPLL
+101 
-106 AGEENAPLL
+106 NAPLL

-208 GLFSSVAEAQ
+208 GLFSSVAETQ

-334 GLSAVAV
+334 GLSAVAL

-440 KASPCAPDT
+440 KAS
-449 GATDASAPQ
+449 S
-458 TCTPDASAPYSSAL
+458 SAPYSSAP
-472 NASAPA
+472 NADAPA
-478 SGITTVCRRAN
+478 SGITAACRRAN

-555 NSNAAEEPAGELAGT
+555 NSNAAEEPAGT
-570 PAREAA
+570 PARE
-576 AVPAQMAAAVPAQM
+576 AAVPAQM
-590 PAGTN
+590 PADTN

-619 AEVSSIATIVPSKRS
+619 AEVSSIAQIVPSKRS
-634 QQERLEAWG
+634 QQQRLEAWG

-707 CVTTVTLPQES
+707 CVTTVTLPQEG

-733 FEGSSQRVSLFNV
+733 FEGSGQRVSLFNV

>member
-77 EEAQEQKAPLF
+77 NEAQEQNAPLL
-88 AEEQKAPLDAQEQ
+88 AEEQKAPLYAQEQ

-208 GLFSSVAEAQ
+208 GLFSSVAESQ

-238 WRYALCIIASEG
+238 WRYALCIVASEG

-272 GITAEHIGAPSIAVG
+272 DITAEHIGAPSIAVG

-302 ALLLITILLHF
+302 ALLLITILLYF

-334 GLSAVAV
+334 GLSAVAL

-440 KASPCAPDT
+440 KAS
-449 GATDASAPQ
+449 S
-458 TCTPDASAPYSSAL
+458 SAPYSSVQ

-478 SGITTVCRRAN
+478 SGITAACRRAN

-536 QQLSSLADLPSGR
+536 QQLSSLVDLPSGR

-576 AVPAQMAAAVPAQM
+576 AVPAQMP
-590 PAGTN
+590 TDIN
-595 ESLLQG
+595 ECLLQG
-601 AESIYE
+601 AERIYE

-619 AEVSSIATIVPSKRS
+619 AEVSSIAQIVPSKRS

-707 CVTTVTLPQES
+707 CVTTVTLPQEG

-733 FEGSSQRVSLFNV
+733 FEGSGQRVSLFNV

>member
-26 TLLLLT
+26 TLLLLI

-164 EEIAKTDSLLSTPG
+164 EDIAKTDSLLSTPG

-208 GLFSSVAEAQ
+208 GLFSSVAETQ

-334 GLSAVAV
+334 GLSAVAL

-440 KASPCAPDT
+440 KAS
-449 GATDASAPQ
+449 ASAPQ
-458 TCTPDASAPYSSAL
+458 TCTPDASAPCSSAP
-472 NASAPA
+472 NADAPA

-555 NSNAAEEPAGELAGT
+555 NSNAAEEPAGT

-576 AVPAQMAAAVPAQM
+576 AVPAQMPAD
-590 PAGTN
+590 TN

-607 ALIGMPELRNAG
+607 ALIGMPELRNAD
-619 AEVSSIATIVPSKRS
+619 AEVSSIAQIVPSKRS
-634 QQERLEAWG
+634 QQERLEAWE

-707 CVTTVTLPQES
+707 CVTTVTLPQEG

-733 FEGSSQRVSLFNV
+733 FEGSGQRVSLFNV

-897 LPPLLFRLFRRVG
+897 LPQMLFRLFRRVG

>member
-1 MWRLAM
+1 M

-26 TLLLLT
+26 SLLLLT

-77 EEAQEQKAPLF
+77 NEAQ
-88 AEEQKAPLDAQEQ
+88 EQKAPLDAQEQ
-101 NAPLL
+101 NAPLF
-106 AGEENAPLL
+106 AEEENAPLL

-164 EEIAKTDSLLSTPG
+164 EDIAKTDSLLSTPG

-238 WRYALCIIASEG
+238 WRYAICIIASEG
-250 DPNESSTN
+250 DPNESSAN

-440 KASPCAPDT
+440 KASS
-449 GATDASAPQ
+449 SAPQ
-458 TCTPDASAPYSSAL
+458 TCTPDASAPYSSAP
-472 NASAPA
+472 NADAPA
-478 SGITTVCRRAN
+478 SGITAASRRAN

-576 AVPAQMAAAVPAQM
+576 AVPAQMAAD
-590 PAGTN
+590 TN

-619 AEVSSIATIVPSKRS
+619 AEVSSIAQIVPSKRS

-648 HRQTLAERLPKA
+648 HRQNLAERLPKA

-707 CVTTVTLPQES
+707 CVTTVTLPQEAG
-718 SDSLQSLISSKVAGL
+718 DSLQSLISSKVAGL
-733 FEGSSQRVSLFNV
+733 FEGSGQRVSLFNV

-776 WLSLRRLSYAII
+776 WMSLRRLSYAIF

-897 LPPLLFRLFRRVG
+897 LPQMLFRLFRRVG

>member
-1 MWRLAM
+1 M

-26 TLLLLT
+26 TLLLLI

-88 AEEQKAPLDAQEQ
+88 AEEQKAPLNAQEQ

-106 AGEENAPLL
+106 AGEENASLL

-208 GLFSSVAEAQ
+208 GLFSSVAETQ

-334 GLSAVAV
+334 GLSAVAL

-440 KASPCAPDT
+440 KASQAAPDT
-449 GATDASAPQ
+449 SATDASAPQ
-458 TCTPDASAPYSSAL
+458 ICAPDASAPYSSAL

-478 SGITTVCRRAN
+478 SGITAACRRAN

-555 NSNAAEEPAGELAGT
+555 NSNTAEEPAGT

-576 AVPAQMAAAVPAQM
+576 ALPAQMAADA
-590 PAGTN
+590 N

-619 AEVSSIATIVPSKRS
+619 AEVSSIAQIVPSKRS
-634 QQERLEAWG
+634 QQQRLEAWG

-707 CVTTVTLPQES
+707 CVTTVTLPQEG

-733 FEGSSQRVSLFNV
+733 FEGSGQRVSLFNV

-897 LPPLLFRLFRRVG
+897 LPQMLFRLFRRVG

>member
-77 EEAQEQKAPLF
+77 NEAQEQKAPLF

-106 AGEENAPLL
+106 AEEENAPLL

-122 AERLAA
+122 AERWAA

-164 EEIAKTDSLLSTPG
+164 EDIAKTDSLLSTPG

-208 GLFSSVAEAQ
+208 GLFSSVAETQ

-258 KRLINLIEQAAKID
+258 KRLINLIEQAAKLD

-440 KASPCAPDT
+440 KASQCAPDT
-449 GATDASAPQ
+449 GATDASAPDASTPQ
-458 TCTPDASAPYSSAL
+458 TCTPDASAP
-472 NASAPA
+472 A
-478 SGITTVCRRAN
+478 SGITAACRRAN

-555 NSNAAEEPAGELAGT
+555 NSNAAEEPAGT

-576 AVPAQMAAAVPAQM
+576 AVPAQMPAD
-590 PAGTN
+590 TN

-619 AEVSSIATIVPSKRS
+619 AEVSSIAQIVPSKRS
-634 QQERLEAWG
+634 QQQRLEAWG

-648 HRQTLAERLPKA
+648 HRQNLAERLPKA

-707 CVTTVTLPQES
+707 CVTTVTLPQEAG
-718 SDSLQSLISSKVAGL
+718 DTLQSLISSKVAGL
-733 FEGSSQRVSLFNV
+733 FEGSGQRVSLFNV

>member
-1 MWRLAM
+1 M

-26 TLLLLT
+26 ALLLLT

-88 AEEQKAPLDAQEQ
+88 AEEQKAPLDEQEQ

-134 VKEIVKEVDYERY
+134 VKGIVKEVDYERY

-164 EEIAKTDSLLSTPG
+164 EDIAKTDSLLSTPG

-208 GLFSSVAEAQ
+208 GLFSSVAETQ

-334 GLSAVAV
+334 GISAVAL

-440 KASPCAPDT
+440 KASASTPDT
-449 GATDASAPQ
+449 SSTDASAPQ
-458 TCTPDASAPYSSAL
+458 TCTPYSSAP
-472 NASAPA
+472 NADAPA
-478 SGITTVCRRAN
+478 SGITAACRRAN

-590 PAGTN
+590 PADTN

-634 QQERLEAWG
+634 QQQRLKAWE

-707 CVTTVTLPQES
+707 CVTIVTLPQEG

-733 FEGSSQRVSLFNV
+733 FEGSGQRVSLFNV